1 MKKLALVVLLVL
13 CAVAVGLFGY
23 YRIARSDAI
32 DDSRYLERYAD
43 KLIDQGRTGDAL
55 GPGREATLFRIH
67 ALAGT
72 TVSQSLAKHLAFER
86 YRGGIGGIRVA
97 GYAQGLEERL
107 SQRQIMALWL
117 ETVEMGSSDEG
128 WMQGFFATSYRIY
141 DRLPARLTDREFLR
155 LAAVIFAPRRYR
167 LEGRDAALD
176 ERVDRLERFIAGDCR
191 PRDETDTQLEGC
203 ADDS

>member
-1 MKKLALVVLLVL
+1 MKKLALVVLLAL
-13 CAVAVGLFGY
+13 FAVAVGLVGY
-23 YRIARSDAI
+23 YRSARSDALE
-32 DDSRYLERYAD
+32 DSRYLERYAD

-55 GPGREATLFRIH
+55 GTGRETMLFRIH

-72 TVSQSLAKHLAFER
+72 TVSQSLAKRLAFER
-86 YRGGIGGIRVA
+86 YRAGIGGIRVA

-117 ETVEMGSSDEG
+117 ETVEMGRSGKG
-128 WMQGFFATSYRIY
+128 WMQGFFSTSYRVY
-141 DRLPARLTDREFLR
+141 NRLPARLTDREFLH

-167 LEGRDAALD
+167 LEGQDAALE

-191 PRDETDTQLEGC
+191 PRDETDTKLEGC
-203 ADDS
+203 AEDT

>member
-1 MKKLALVVLLVL
+1 MKKFALVVLLAL
-13 CAVAVGLFGY
+13 FAVAVGLVGY
-23 YRIARSDAI
+23 YRSARSDAI
-32 DDSRYLERYAD
+32 EDSRYLERYAD

-55 GPGREATLFRIH
+55 GTGREAMLFRIH

-72 TVSQSLAKHLAFER
+72 TVSQSLAKRLAFER
-86 YRGGIGGIRVA
+86 YRAGIGGIRVA

-117 ETVEMGSSDEG
+117 ETVEMGRSGKG

-141 DRLPARLTDREFLR
+141 DRLPARLTDREFLH

-167 LEGRDAALD
+167 LEGQDAALE
-176 ERVDRLERFIAGDCR
+176 ERVDRLERFIVGDCR
-191 PRDETDTQLEGC
+191 PRDETDTKLEGC
-203 ADDS
+203 AEDS

>member
-1 MKKLALVVLLVL
+1 MKKLALVVLLAL
-13 CAVAVGLFGY
+13 FAVAVGLVGY
-23 YRIARSDAI
+23 YRSARSDALE
-32 DDSRYLERYAD
+32 DSRYLERYAD

-55 GPGREATLFRIH
+55 GQGREAVLFRIH

-72 TVSQSLAKHLAFER
+72 TVSQSLAKRLAFER
-86 YRGGIGGIRVA
+86 YRAGIGGIRVA

-117 ETVEMGSSDEG
+117 ETVEMGRSGKG
-128 WMQGFFATSYRIY
+128 WMQGFFSTSYRVY
-141 DRLPARLTDREFLR
+141 GRLPARLTDREFLH

-167 LEGRDAALD
+167 LEGQDAALE

-191 PRDETDTQLEGC
+191 PRDETDTKLEGC
-203 ADDS
+203 AEDS